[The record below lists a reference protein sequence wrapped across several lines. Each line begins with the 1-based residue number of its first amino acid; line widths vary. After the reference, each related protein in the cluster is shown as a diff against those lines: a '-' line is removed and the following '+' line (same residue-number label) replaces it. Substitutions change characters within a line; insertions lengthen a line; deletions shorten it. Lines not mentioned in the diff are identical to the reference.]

1 MDDLGQ
7 VAYEA
12 YCESV
17 GGVSKFTG
25 DKLPTWEEQL
35 EKNPQIALAWK
46 ACAEAVVVA
55 LQRLS

>member
-1 MDDLGQ
+1 MGDLGQ

-12 YCESV
+12 YCES
-17 GGVSKFTG
+17 VSKFTG

-35 EKNPQIALAWK
+35 EKNPDIALAWK
-46 ACAEAVVVA
+46 VSAEAVVVA

>member
-1 MDDLGQ
+1 MGDLGQ

-35 EKNPQIALAWK
+35 EKNPDIALAWK
-46 ACAEAVVVA
+46 VSAEAVVVA